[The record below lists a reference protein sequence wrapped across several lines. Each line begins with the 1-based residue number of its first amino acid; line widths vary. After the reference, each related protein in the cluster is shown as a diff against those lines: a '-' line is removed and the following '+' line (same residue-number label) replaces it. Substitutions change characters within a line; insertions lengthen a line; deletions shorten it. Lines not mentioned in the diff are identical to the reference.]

1 MKDSPR
7 VQSIVRPCPGPRHGP
22 VGTAHVTAELL
33 RQRRLVRSRPRIA
46 EAWAR
51 SGISENR
58 QKARVSAAIA
68 VVIEAAGTAAS
79 GSQRH
84 RPARAWTALAVAEAI
99 RFLLSDLPLS
109 RHARLEVCER
119 LAVSGVAPH
128 EVPVPRSAAPA
139 PVGVALDS
147 EQRRR
152 LADGSGRLLA
162 MMHAPGTQPWDAWLT
177 AAEVAEIVKVQTQDV
192 EAWLDAGLLDCVR
205 LPTASGE
212 VVRRILPR
220 HLDAF
225 AQRVERTP
233 RPDAEEGTRPVP
245 ERPGKDVGT
254 AAAGRTTSTP
264 PRLHRKGRGAPATPS
279 SRPIRRARQRGRKPE

>member
-1 MKDSPR
+1 MKDCKR
-7 VQSIVRPCPGPRHGP
+7 VESTVRRAPESRHRP
-22 VGTAHVTAELL
+22 SETAHVTAELL
-33 RQRRLVRSRPRIA
+33 RQRRLVRPRPRIA

-51 SGISENR
+51 SAISENQ

-68 VVIEAAGTAAS
+68 VVIEAAGTATS

-84 RPARAWTALAVAEAI
+84 GPASAWTALAVEEAI
-99 RFLLSDLPLS
+99 RFLLADVPLS
-109 RHARLEVCER
+109 RHARLELCER
-119 LAVSGVAPH
+119 LAVSGVAQH
-128 EVPVPRSAAPA
+128 EVPLPRSIVPA
-139 PVGVALDS
+139 PVGVALDG

-152 LADGSGRLLA
+152 LADGSFRMLA

-177 AAEVAEIVKVQTQDV
+177 AAEVAEIVKVQAQDV

-233 RPDAEEGTRPVP
+233 RPDAEEGTQPVP

-254 AAAGRTTSTP
+254 GAAGRTTSTP
-264 PRLHRKGRGAPATPS
+264 PRLYRKGRGAPATPS
-279 SRPIRRARQRGRKPE
+279 SRPIHRARQRGSKPE